1 MPEQT
6 AIPLDASPIPLDE
19 RGFIASIDLAALETQ
34 PCDHISLR
42 DLFPPAFCRQLL
54 DSVPP
59 AQHFHQL
66 RHRDATQPDGRSAR
80 LRLYFY
86 PEQLWV
92 PAGCAAHPQDAV
104 PARQWLCV
112 FGPEVRELAQR
123 RDDDPSR

>member
-1 MPEQT
+1 M
-6 AIPLDASPIPLDE
+6 
-19 RGFIASIDLAALETQ
+19 
-34 PCDHISLR
+34 R

-86 PEQLWV
+86 PEQLWFL
-92 PAGCAAHPQDAV
+92 PAALRIRKMQFLPASGYAFSVQKSESWHSAEMTTPADDERMSILLTYCVQDTFKH
-104 PARQWLCV
+104 W
-112 FGPEVRELAQR
+112 FSR
-123 RDDDPSR
+123 RYDRLLSFLGMPPDPRI